1 MIFALLA
8 TFIIISFL
16 KWTRTLPIRIGYFA
30 DKITEDEFGLK
41 EIININVKT
50 KNCITYLL
58 ESNNE
63 ETIKVYVSAGR
74 STDINN
80 YVQDSQLN
88 VNIKAEVET
97 VNWYVQLFIPGK
109 KLDKQSNWFKAL
121 IHFFFS

>member
-97 VNWYVQLFIPGK
+97 VN
-109 KLDKQSNWFKAL
+109 
-121 IHFFFS
+121 